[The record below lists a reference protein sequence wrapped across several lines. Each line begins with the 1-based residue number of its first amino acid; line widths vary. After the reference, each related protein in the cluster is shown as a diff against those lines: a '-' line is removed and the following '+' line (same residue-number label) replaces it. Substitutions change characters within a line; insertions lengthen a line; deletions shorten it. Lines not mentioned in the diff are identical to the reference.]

1 MQIREIDAGS
11 EAEIDLVAQR
21 MRDTLIEVE
30 GPETG
35 VALYTMDWLRDR
47 VRWHLDPGKALAK
60 VLLAVDAAGQIVGH
74 TIVRRESTEA
84 GVHFGLVSTTYVVP
98 ASRRFGIAQQLLT
111 AGEAWMHQH
120 ALPVSATWTSS
131 TNTPLIRLYARNGYA
146 QVEQHTHAVTG
157 TLMVKLEKRFDADTQ
172 PVLPTAG
179 G

>member
-1 MQIREIDAGS
+1 MRIREIDAADD
-11 EAEIDLVAQR
+11 AEIDLVAQR

-47 VRWHLDPGKALAK
+47 VRWHLDPDKALAK
-60 VLLAVDAAGQIVGH
+60 VLLAVDADGQIVGH
-74 TIVRRESTEA
+74 TIVRRESTEEGA
-84 GVHFGLVSTTYVVP
+84 HFGLVSTTYVVP
-98 ASRRFGIAQQLLT
+98 ASRRFGIAQRLLE

-146 QVEQHTHAVTG
+146 QVEQHAHPVTD
-157 TLMVKLEKRFDADTQ
+157 TLMVKLEKRFDADARR
-172 PVLPTAG
+172 VLPIAS
-179 G
+179 